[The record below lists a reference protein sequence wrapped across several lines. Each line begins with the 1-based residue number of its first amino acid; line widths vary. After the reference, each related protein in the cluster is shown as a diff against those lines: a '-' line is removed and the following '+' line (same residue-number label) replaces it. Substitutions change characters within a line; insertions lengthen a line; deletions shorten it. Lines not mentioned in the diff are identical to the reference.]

1 MPSNSNINSEAPDRA
16 RGPSTSPA
24 RTDHPPR
31 FNAESPITPL
41 DAAHYLNPE
50 AAARIEIDEMLEA
63 AGWAV
68 QDYRAMALG
77 AARA

>member
-1 MPSNSNINSEAPDRA
+1 M
-16 RGPSTSPA
+16 
-24 RTDHPPR
+24 
-31 FNAESPITPL
+31 TPL
-41 DAAHYLNPE
+41 DAADYLNPE

-68 QDYRAMALG
+68 QDYRAIALG